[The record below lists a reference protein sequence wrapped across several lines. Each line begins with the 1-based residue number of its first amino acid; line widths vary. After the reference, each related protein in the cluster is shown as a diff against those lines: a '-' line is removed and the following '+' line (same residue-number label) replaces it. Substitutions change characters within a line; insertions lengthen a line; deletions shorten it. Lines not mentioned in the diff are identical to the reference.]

1 MSIPRTD
8 FITLITAAVEE
19 IQNIEVLLSRA
30 LAISYSIYYV
40 VFVVCKPEFSMKLAK
55 LNKEKR
61 IKILKTLQKSIQVMI
76 LTCIVSGTM
85 SLNSINYIR
94 KIVKVKILPFTSGQI
109 LMKLCAVSELQ
120 ETLMQGC
127 KINILSDQSNQGLIM
142 VTSVKPQIKVMKN
155 FIKKHQLKMMRWMLW
170 FVSMNF
176 QIMRI
181 LFQLA
186 SKVLPMKMAN
196 SPL

>member
-61 IKILKTLQKSIQVMI
+61 IKILKTL
-76 LTCIVSGTM
+76 
-85 SLNSINYIR
+85 
-94 KIVKVKILPFTSGQI
+94 
-109 LMKLCAVSELQ
+109 
-120 ETLMQGC
+120 
-127 KINILSDQSNQGLIM
+127 
-142 VTSVKPQIKVMKN
+142 
-155 FIKKHQLKMMRWMLW
+155 
-170 FVSMNF
+170 
-176 QIMRI
+176 
-181 LFQLA
+181 
-186 SKVLPMKMAN
+186 
-196 SPL
+196 